1 MLKLPLSNE
10 GYLYP
15 TIRLA
20 MRKAMMLPLSIAALA
35 LLPGFAAAQSGTW
48 VSHTINVQGGGTLN
62 YIVKQVSCSQ
72 TSYEYLNSEYQTLTY
87 TSAAG
92 VNSYVSPIFMSPGG
106 NTPDGICSGNYG
118 HTSPVTLPFNQ
129 GTTPVSFNYVQGTAR
144 LASVAAQIL
153 PKYIVLGVEYA
164 PPGVKSSVTYQNI
177 ATEAT
182 TSSLT
187 NTFKAGTSV
196 SVTSGV
202 SVSIKAA
209 SYSGSSTVDTD
220 YTVQSSGT
228 SSEAITDTT
237 TIGHSF
243 YGPASSTA
251 GVDHDYDSIYVWV
264 NPVTNMLINPDKT
277 LTWTGYS
284 FDDRDPRDSMDVVE
298 IPVLWLKNPSM
309 IPSDVLDRL
318 NRTWDTQGPGALT
331 AEDYATILQRDPL
344 VNTSYNPATDPS
356 HRYMDMG
363 LSFNYE
369 PAAVGEQPS
378 QQTYSLVH
386 QSTNS
391 SGQTATDTF
400 DVGYS
405 LDESSTAGAS
415 LFGIG
420 FKFTDTFKSSTTL
433 SWTNQ
438 WSSTLSNTAG
448 TNASLSITG
457 PASTDNYTGPTAI
470 HLWKDNVYGTF
481 MFFPQ

>member
-1 MLKLPLSNE
+1 MLNLPL
-10 GYLYP
+10 L
-15 TIRLA
+15 
-20 MRKAMMLPLSIAALA
+20 RKAMPFSMLALA
-35 LLPGFAAAQSGTW
+35 LLPGFVAAQSATW
-48 VSHTINVQGGGTLN
+48 VSHTIPVQGGGTLN
-62 YIVKQVSCSQ
+62 YIVKQVNCSQ
-72 TSYEYLNSEYQTLTY
+72 TSYDYLNSEYQTLTY
-87 TSAAG
+87 TSPSG
-92 VNSYVSPIFMSPGG
+92 VNSYVSPIWMSPGDSF
-106 NTPDGICSGNYG
+106 DGICSGNYG
-118 HTSPVTLPFNQ
+118 RTSPVTLPFNQ

-144 LASVAAQIL
+144 LGSVAAQIL
-153 PKYIVLGVEYA
+153 PKYVVLGVQYA
-164 PPGVKSSVTYQNI
+164 PPGAKSSVTYTNI

-202 SVSIKAA
+202 SISIKAA
-209 SYSGSSTVDTD
+209 SYTGSSTVDTD
-220 YTVQSSGT
+220 FTVQSSGT
-228 SSEAITDTT
+228 TSEAITDTT
-237 TIGHSF
+237 TIGHSL
-243 YGPASSTA
+243 YGPASSA
-251 GVDHDYDSIYVWV
+251 QGVDHDYDSIYVWV
-264 NPVTNMLINPDKT
+264 NPVTNMLVNPDKS

-284 FDDRDPRDSMDVVE
+284 FDDRDPVDSMDVVE
-298 IPVLWLKNPSM
+298 MPVLWLKNPSM
-309 IPSDVLDRL
+309 IPADVLERL

-331 AEDYATILQRDPL
+331 AADYATILQRDPL
-344 VNTSYNPATDPS
+344 ANASYNPATDPS

-369 PAAVGEQPS
+369 PAAAGEQPS
-378 QQTYSLVH
+378 QQTFALAH
-386 QSTNS
+386 QATNS

-400 DVGYS
+400 DVGYAV
-405 LDESSTAGAS
+405 DASSSAGVS

-438 WSSTLSNTAG
+438 WSSTLSNTQG